1 MFNEQ
6 GNPIT
11 TPPEGEEKKAEEK
24 ESLEDRMNVKFSAME
39 KKNTALGAKIE
50 EQNET
55 IQSQQEALNVRS
67 PQQTQQQTQQGA
79 ALTSEQKE
87 AYEEQFGDMPFN
99 QIVAMQGLMNS
110 VVQNANKSRDEKDV
124 ARDLRETQREIRS
137 IDTRFKYVEAD
148 VNKRFALLS
157 PEQRNANVYINLIR
171 QVKEEKLESIIDSEV
186 KERMKTNKGTPPIG
200 EPKIGDS
207 GNGSNF
213 QEGDANTVKLTPAQ
227 IRQCVKGGI
236 DPKKAEERFNKDLR
250 EG

>member
-1 MFNEQ
+1 
-6 GNPIT
+6 
-11 TPPEGEEKKAEEK
+11 
-24 ESLEDRMNVKFSAME
+24 MNVKFSAME
-39 KKNTALGAKIE
+39 GKNTELGEKIE

-55 IQSQQEALNVRS
+55 IRSQQEALNVRS

-137 IDTRFKYVEAD
+137 IDTRFKHVEAD

-157 PEQRNANVYINLIR
+157 PEQRNANVYINL
-171 QVKEEKLESIIDSEV
+171 
-186 KERMKTNKGTPPIG
+186 
-200 EPKIGDS
+200 
-207 GNGSNF
+207 
-213 QEGDANTVKLTPAQ
+213 NTVKLTPAQ